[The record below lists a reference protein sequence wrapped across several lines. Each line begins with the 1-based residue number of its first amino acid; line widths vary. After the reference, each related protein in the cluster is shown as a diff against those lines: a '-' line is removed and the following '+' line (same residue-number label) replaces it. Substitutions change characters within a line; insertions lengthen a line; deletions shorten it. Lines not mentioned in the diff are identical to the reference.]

1 MNKVVK
7 RVFQLLCVAVV
18 LLSCERKALFD
29 DCVCSS
35 TLTLPINIDW
45 ATSGIL
51 PQNVT
56 ILFYDSE
63 DGALAYEH
71 IFEHNG
77 ENIQSYVQLSEGS
90 YTAVVFNE
98 LLGQIDNVL
107 CVDHHFF
114 STLKFEGHD
123 DNPLRSRSES
133 RKYIKQSGDLAVA
146 VVENIV
152 ITQDMIL
159 EANTSKSPVDMLM
172 GVVPKKRNTV
182 INIIAHIDNIY
193 YARMPALVDLVN
205 LSDGYFVEEDK
216 NSGEP
221 STIQFT
227 MNNRA
232 YDQGSIYN
240 GKISTSITTFGT
252 LHDRGSTQGYSEKEP
267 IILDILFK
275 QIDESQ
281 SEVSLEMDVT
291 SQVIHTKLSDG
302 SMLITIDVRFDEELP
317 AVKPEDSS
325 GDSGFG
331 AQTEDWEDVDVP
343 LQQ

>member
-232 YDQGSIYN
+232 YDQGSIY
-240 GKISTSITTFGT
+240 K
-252 LHDRGSTQGYSEKEP
+252 
-267 IILDILFK
+267 
-275 QIDESQ
+275 
-281 SEVSLEMDVT
+281 
-291 SQVIHTKLSDG
+291 
-302 SMLITIDVRFDEELP
+302 
-317 AVKPEDSS
+317 
-325 GDSGFG
+325 
-331 AQTEDWEDVDVP
+331 
-343 LQQ
+343 